1 MNQSIPAGL
10 LAASLLVLAV
20 GCAAHAPTSSQETSM
35 NPTALEQLTD
45 TTSYGHIAHL
55 PIWPAITPEIVE
67 PGVRAQLDEV
77 RREFEQL
84 ESNHEVSWDGLMV
97 PLESMNDRL
106 GNAIGRIS
114 HLLGVDYSDELQQA
128 YDAVRPAYI
137 ELANDMSQSVAI
149 YGAMKALAET
159 EEGQSLSEARSRI
172 LSESIR
178 AMERSGVHLQA
189 DDKAR
194 YQALSTQLSDL
205 STKFRNNLV
214 AEEKESRVIAT
225 SAAEVAGVPKAILD
239 MAVAKAKS
247 DGVEGANSEN
257 GPWHFVVNGVN
268 YAVVQNGENR
278 DLRERFLRA
287 FRARGTT
294 DGYDNTDIL
303 LAMLKKRQELA
314 ALVGFANYADYSL
327 DAKMAPDVDTVWS
340 LFEELEKAAKPA
352 AIRERAALVDFIRA
366 AGAPEADDL
375 QPWDVAY
382 WAEKQQQALYGYDS
396 EALREYFPLP
406 IVVQGLFELTNTL
419 YGVTFEEVTDG
430 SVPLWHEDVRF
441 YQMLR
446 DGEPIAGFYFDPY
459 ARPGAKRAGAWMNTV
474 VDRSARL
481 APDGMPTSLPV
492 GFMIQNARPPADGK
506 PALMSLAEV
515 RTLFHEFGHLTQL
528 MFTRVEEAGV
538 SGINLVE
545 WDTVEVASQFNEFW
559 MDYPPFLEKLTSHVD
574 TGEHLDRETIDRI
587 IDSRTYMAGNGV
599 LGQLVLG
606 KTDLRA
612 HERYGVPGSGDN
624 RSPFEMEQDIIA
636 QTRVMPSL
644 PGDSFLHSITHLFAG
659 GYAAGYF
666 SYKWAEVMAADAFS
680 AFEEVGLD
688 NSDGVREVAQRFE
701 DTVLSLGGS
710 KPAAETYRLFR
721 GRDATPEA
729 LLRSQG
735 LLQGN
740 G

>member
-1 MNQSIPAGL
+1 MS
-10 LAASLLVLAV
+10 
-20 GCAAHAPTSSQETSM
+20 
-35 NPTALEQLTD
+35 PTALELLTD
-45 TTSYGHIAHL
+45 ATSVGRVAHL
-55 PIWPAITPEIVE
+55 PNWPAITPEIVE
-67 PGVRAQLDEV
+67 PGVREQLEQV
-77 RREFEQL
+77 RREFELL
-84 ESNHEVSWDGLMV
+84 EKDPKASWDGLMV

-106 GNAIGRIS
+106 GIAIGRIS
-114 HLLGVDYSDELQQA
+114 HLLGVDYSDELQSA

-137 ELANDMSQSVAI
+137 ELSNDMSQSVAI
-149 YGAMKALAET
+149 YKAMKTLAAST
-159 EEGQSLSEARSRI
+159 EGQSLSEARRRI
-172 LSESIR
+172 LNESIR
-178 AMERSGVHLQA
+178 GMERSGVHLQA
-189 DDKAR
+189 EQKAR
-194 YQALSTQLSDL
+194 YQTLSTELSEL
-205 STKFRNNLV
+205 STKYRTNLV
-214 AEEKESRVIAT
+214 AEEKEARVIAT
-225 SAAEVAGVPKAILD
+225 NPAEVVGVPQAILD
-239 MAVAKAKS
+239 MAVAKAKA
-247 DGVEGANSEN
+247 DGVAEANSDS
-257 GPWHFVVNGVN
+257 GPWHFLVNGVN

-278 DLRERFLRA
+278 ELRERFLRA

-294 DGYDNTDIL
+294 DGFNNTDVL
-303 LAMLKKRQELA
+303 LAMLTKRQELA
-314 ALVGFANYADYSL
+314 ALVGFANYAEYSL
-327 DAKMAPDVDTVWS
+327 DAKMAPDVDTVWA
-340 LFEELEKAAKPA
+340 LFDELEQAAKPY
-352 AIRERAALVDFIRA
+352 AIRERASLVDFMRA
-366 AGAPEADDL
+366 NGAAEADDL
-375 QPWDVAY
+375 QPWDVAF

-396 EALREYFPLP
+396 EALRDYFPLP
-406 IVVQGLFELTNTL
+406 VVVDGLFELTNTL
-419 YGVTFEEVTDG
+419 YGVTFKEVTDG
-430 SVPLWHEDVRF
+430 SVPVWHEDVRF

-446 DGEPIAGFYFDPY
+446 DGEAIAGFYFDPY
-459 ARPGAKRAGAWMNTV
+459 ARPGVKRAGAWMNTV

-481 APDGMPTSLPV
+481 APEGMDVSLPV

-506 PALMSLAEV
+506 PALMSLGEV

-528 MFTRVEEAGV
+528 MFTRVDEAGV

-559 MDYPPFLEKLTSHVD
+559 MDYGPFLAKLTSHVD
-574 TGEHLDRETIDRI
+574 TSEHLDIETINKI

-599 LGQLVLG
+599 LGQMVLG
-606 KTDLRA
+606 RTDLSA
-612 HERYGVPGSGDN
+612 HQSYAVAGSGDN

-636 QTRVMPSL
+636 KTRVMPSL

-688 NSDGVREVAQRFE
+688 NTEGVREVARRFE

-721 GRDATPEA
+721 GRDATPDA